1 MGYFD
6 ERCNVEQYIQMAE
19 GYDGR
24 DMVATLR
31 RHLSPGST
39 VLEIGIGPGKDLD
52 ILSEFYSVTG
62 SDSSQIFLDLY
73 REKQPDADLLKLDAT
88 TMNTDRNFDC
98 IYSNKV
104 LHQLTVEE
112 LKRSFARQKGRV
124 SDGGLLMHSFWYGD
138 KEEEHHGLRF
148 MYYTEDTL
156 MATLGPDIEVV
167 DTVRYAEM
175 DEDDSF
181 YAVLRKT

>member
-6 ERCNVEQYIQMAE
+6 ERRNVEQYIQMAE

-31 RHLSPGST
+31 RHLCPGST

-88 TMNTDRNFDC
+88 SMDTDRVFDC

-112 LKRSFARQKGRV
+112 LARSFARQKDRV

-138 KEEEHHGLRF
+138 KEEEHHGHRF
-148 MYYTEDTL
+148 TYYTEDTL
-156 MATLGPDIEVV
+156 MATLGPDIEIVE
-167 DTVRYAEM
+167 TARYAEM

-181 YAVLRKT
+181 YAVLRTT